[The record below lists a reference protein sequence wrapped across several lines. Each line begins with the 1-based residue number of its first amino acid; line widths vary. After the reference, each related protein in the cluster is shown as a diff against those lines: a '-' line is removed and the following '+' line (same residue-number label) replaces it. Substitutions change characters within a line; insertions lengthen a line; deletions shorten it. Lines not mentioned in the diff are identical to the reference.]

1 MTVSDDQTSVIIFLL
16 GFGAIFWALL
26 NFYIISLTPL
36 ESQRISLLDDSESG
50 ISQGLLGNETTV
62 GSSPSTSPSS
72 ESKTA
77 LLFEI
82 YEAIRTGA
90 QAFLFAE
97 YKICLIF
104 CFFFFGVIVGL
115 VSWGESGSQGILT
128 GVAFALGAIT
138 SIISG
143 YVGMTVAVYSNVR
156 TTINAQKEG
165 YSHCFNTAFR
175 AGSVMGFALNGLGLV
190 VLYLTLCF
198 YRSPPLPSL
207 ALSSSP
213 PSPLL

>member
-1 MTVSDDQTSVIIFLL
+1 MTVSDHHTSIVIFLL
-16 GFGAIFWALL
+16 GFGAIFWAML
-26 NFYIISLTPL
+26 NFYIISLTNV
-36 ESQRISLLDDSESG
+36 ESNVLSDAGVSEELLGSGSHDSKSKTSLL
-50 ISQGLLGNETTV
+50 I
-62 GSSPSTSPSS
+62 
-72 ESKTA
+72 
-77 LLFEI
+77 EI

-97 YKICLIF
+97 YKICLAF
-104 CFFFFGVIVGL
+104 CVLFFGIIVGL
-115 VSWGESGSQGILT
+115 VSWGELPSQGILT
-128 GVAFALGAIT
+128 GLAFALGAIT

-143 YVGMTVAVYSNVR
+143 YIGMTVAVYSNVR

-198 YRSPPLPSL
+198 YR
-207 ALSSSP
+207 
-213 PSPLL
+213 

>member
-1 MTVSDDQTSVIIFLL
+1 VAPETATERQRQKDTMTISDDQTSVVIFLL
-16 GFGAIFWALL
+16 GFGAIFWAIL
-26 NFYIISLTPL
+26 NFYLISLTPL
-36 ESQRISLLDDSESG
+36 ESHGGDSESG
-50 ISQGLLGNETTV
+50 HISQDLLSNEKK
-62 GSSPSTSPSS
+62 SN
-72 ESKTA
+72 KTA

-97 YKICLIF
+97 YKICLLF
-104 CFFFFGVIVGL
+104 CFLFFGVIVGL
-115 VSWGESGSQGILT
+115 VSWGESGTQGILT

-143 YVGMTVAVYSNVR
+143 YIGMTVAVYSNVR

-190 VLYLTLCF
+190 VLYFTLCF
-198 YRSPPLPSL
+198 YRY
-207 ALSSSP
+207 
-213 PSPLL
+213 